1 MTTQRTVKIGE
12 ECFLEFID
20 DDTGNRIKQ
29 IPLDETE
36 YKHETARV
44 LIEGHMKRNQGVSYS
59 EALLAVSVKQPE
71 LFGKEA
77 SDATEQK
84 TIDICDKVRD
94 DLINEFIEQYKG
106 VSYGEAVRAVS
117 KKRPDLFTMEARTWQ

>member
-1 MTTQRTVKIGE
+1 MTTQRTVKIGK

-29 IPLDETE
+29 IPLNETE

-44 LIEGHMKRNQGVSYS
+44 LIEGHIKENHGVSYS
-59 EALLAVSVKQPE
+59 EALLAVSVKHPE

-94 DLINEFIEQYKG
+94 DLINEFIEQHKG
-106 VSYGEAVRAVS
+106 VSYREAVLAVS
-117 KKRPDLFTMEARTWQ
+117 EKRPDLF